1 MLQRVTA
8 PYPVQLDAA
17 NGHQHPVLPPPLP
30 AATVT
35 PQLAQ
40 WISDKCEEMSS
51 GCQSIQ
57 ANCQAC
63 VGLGTSGG

>member
-17 NGHQHPVLPPPLP
+17 AGHQHPVLPPPLP
-30 AATVT
+30 AATVM

-40 WISDKCEEMSS
+40 WISDRKCHQGASPFRP
-51 GCQSIQ
+51 I
-57 ANCQAC
+57 
-63 VGLGTSGG
+63 VRPVWD